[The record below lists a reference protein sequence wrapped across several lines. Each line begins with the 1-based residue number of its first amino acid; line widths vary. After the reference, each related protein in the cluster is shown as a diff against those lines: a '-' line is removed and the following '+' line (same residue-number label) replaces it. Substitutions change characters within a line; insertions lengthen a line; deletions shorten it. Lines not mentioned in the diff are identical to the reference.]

1 MATEIF
7 ILNISGQDKPGLT
20 SGLTNVL
27 AHYGAKILDIGQANI
42 HDTLSLGFLFEI
54 ESGNKSAAVL
64 KDLLFKAYELGVTA
78 KFTPISS
85 NDYEKW
91 VDNQG
96 KHRYIITILGA
107 KLTAEQISK
116 VTQVISEKNLNID
129 AIKRLTGRVS
139 LVKKDDYPRASIQ
152 LSIRGKIENKA
163 ELTAK
168 FMQISHD
175 LSVDISFQEDNIYR
189 RNRRLVCFDMDSTLI
204 QAEVI
209 DKLAEL
215 AGVGDKVK
223 AITEAAMNGEIDFNE
238 SFKNRMKLLKGL
250 SEEVLQDVAVNL
262 PITKGARRLIET
274 LKTYGFKTA
283 ILSGGFTYFGH
294 YLQKELGID
303 YVYANQLEIKDGKLT
318 GNYIGEIVDG
328 NKKAEYL
335 KEIAQRE
342 GIDILQTIAI
352 GDGAN
357 DLPMLNLAG
366 LGIAFHAKPKVKYNA
381 QSAISSIGLDGV
393 LYLLG
398 YHDKHID
405 LIEL

>member
-1 MATEIF
+1 MPTDIF
-7 ILNISGQDKPGLT
+7 LLNISGQDKPGLT

-27 AHYGAKILDIGQANI
+27 AQYGAKVLDIGQANI

-54 ESGNKSAAVL
+54 EAGDKSAAVL
-64 KDLLFKAYELGVTA
+64 KDLLFKAYELGVKA

-85 NDYEKW
+85 VDYEKW

-96 KHRYIITILGA
+96 KDRYIVTILGE

-129 AIKRLTGRVS
+129 SIKRLTGRLS
-139 LVKKDDYPRASIQ
+139 LIKKEEYPRASIQ

-163 ELTAK
+163 EFTEK
-168 FMQISHD
+168 FLQISHD
-175 LSVDISFQEDNIYR
+175 LDVDIAFQEDNIFR

-215 AGVGDKVK
+215 AGVGDEVK
-223 AITEAAMNGEIDFNE
+223 AITELAMQGEIDFKE
-238 SFKNRMKLLKGL
+238 SFISRMKLLKGL
-250 SEEVLQDVAVNL
+250 SEEVLQDVAINL
-262 PITKGARRLIET
+262 PITKGAKRLIDT
-274 LKTYGFKTA
+274 LKKYGFKTA
-283 ILSGGFTYFGH
+283 ILSGGFTFFGD

-303 YVYANQLEIKDGKLT
+303 YVYANELEIKDGFLT
-318 GNYIGEIVDG
+318 GNYIGDIVDG
-328 NKKAEYL
+328 NKKAEFL
-335 KEIAQRE
+335 QEIADKE
-342 GIDILQTIAI
+342 GIDIAQTIAV

-366 LGIAFHAKPKVKYNA
+366 LGIAFHAKPTVKNSA
-381 QSAISSIGLDGV
+381 QSAISSIGLDGI

-398 YHDKHID
+398 YHDRHID
-405 LIEL
+405 LFE